1 MNKTLTLTLL
11 TLALCL
17 TSTFDQVRAQA
28 RYDDHELR
36 DRFRI
41 TLGGFGTN
49 NTSTKIRIDSNNRVL
64 GTLIDLEDGLNV
76 EDSATVARLDGFY
89 RFNRAHRIEWTAYSL
104 TRNGRKT
111 LNTSRTI
118 GGTVYP
124 VGFSLDSEWK
134 LNINKVGYSWS
145 FINVDKY
152 EIFLGAGLNVHDLSL
167 NFTGTGLVA
176 GQVRTYDGDGSLPLP
191 TFTAGLRYNILDKL
205 AVRFRF
211 ENFFLEIGDSKGRMQ
226 DSYLLLDYDFTK
238 NFGIGGG
245 LNAYTFDVSSKK
257 DDFTGEIESSYLGLL
272 LYFTASF

>member
-134 LNINKVGYSWS
+134 LKINKPNNAMIWLGYADA
-145 FINVDKY
+145 I
-152 EIFLGAGLNVHDLSL
+152 
-167 NFTGTGLVA
+167 
-176 GQVRTYDGDGSLPLP
+176 
-191 TFTAGLRYNILDKL
+191 
-205 AVRFRF
+205 
-211 ENFFLEIGDSKGRMQ
+211 
-226 DSYLLLDYDFTK
+226 SYLLTKDVNLSGFTHRS
-238 NFGIGGG
+238 GGPDCRPCG
-245 LNAYTFDVSSKK
+245 P
-257 DDFTGEIESSYLGLL
+257 
-272 LYFTASF
+272 

>member
-1 MNKTLTLTLL
+1 MKKTLTLTLL

-17 TSTFDQVRAQA
+17 TSTFDQVLAQA

-41 TLGGFGTN
+41 TLGVFGTN
-49 NTSTKIRIDSNNRVL
+49 NTSSKLRIDSNSLGL
-64 GTLIDLEDGLNV
+64 GTIIDLEDGLNV

-104 TRNGRKT
+104 TRNGRNT
-111 LNTSRTI
+111 LNTSITI
-118 GGTVYP
+118 GDTVFP
-124 VGFSLDSEWK
+124 VGFTVDSEWK
-134 LNINKVGYSWS
+134 LKINQMGYSWS

-152 EIFLGAGLNVHDLSL
+152 EMFLGAGLNVRDLSVT
-167 NFTGTGLVA
+167 FSGTDPLSGT
-176 GQVRTYDGDGSLPLP
+176 VRTYDGDGSLPLP
-191 TFTAGLRYNILDKL
+191 TFSAGMRYNILDKL

-211 ENFFLEIGDSKGRMQ
+211 ENFFLEIGDSKGLMQ
-226 DSYLLLDYDFTK
+226 DAYLLLEYDFTK

-245 LNAYTFDVSSKK
+245 LNAYTFDVESKK
-257 DDFTGEIESSYLGLL
+257 DDFTGEIESSYFGLL